1 MRKNNFLVY
10 TLLVLC
16 LVWNQISFAGQ
27 QQDRWNI
34 SGTVVSQEKE
44 PLKGVSISL
53 KGSSIA
59 STTDD
64 EGRFQMMVP
73 PANGELVLT
82 YVGKKEKTVRFTGP
96 GALQITLEDEAGQ
109 MAEVM
114 VVGYGTQ
121 KKENLTGAVDQ
132 VKADAFLNRPISN
145 LSQGLQGVLPNLNL
159 TPADGKPT
167 QSPAFNI
174 RGATSIGQG
183 GNALVLIDGVEGNPA
198 LLNPNDVETVSI
210 LKDAASASIYGARA
224 AFGVVLITTKK
235 PTKDKVQVT
244 YSSNYAIKTPTTL
257 PEFVTDS
264 YQWATLFNEAFS
276 SWNNYA
282 STPQNVNKTMRFSQ
296 EYLQELKR
304 RSEDPSLPKVEVD
317 PVTGE
322 YVYYDNHNWMDDLYK
337 KATFSTDQNLSIT
350 GGSEKVSFFLSGRYL
365 SQPGLFKYNSDD
377 YKTYSFRARGT
388 VQVTPWLSIDN
399 NLNFSNVLYHTPLNV
414 GEGGGIWRNIV
425 AEGHPMAPM
434 FNPDGTLT
442 HSAAYTVGDYWYGRN
457 GMDYDRNVFR
467 NTTSLATNFFNN
479 TLRIKGDFTYQTSNN
494 NEKRIRVPVPF
505 SRSPN
510 VIDYVGLAF
519 NDIRQIYRSTEYMAS
534 NLYGEYENTIN
545 KKHHFKVLGGFNYE
559 LSTYKRL
566 GAERN
571 GLIYEDAT
579 DMNLALGDAIAAT
592 GGYEQWNVMGSFFR
606 LNYDFKSRYLL
617 EVNGRYDGSSKFPSN
632 ERFAF
637 FPSVS
642 AGWRISAEPFWNV
655 SPSLVSDL
663 KVRASYGSLGN
674 GNIGSYVFQEQMM
687 LNRSSRILNGL
698 QPSYTTSPGVIPAG
712 LTWETATTSNL
723 GLDLGM
729 FRNKLT
735 ITGEVYIRKTI
746 DMFTSGVELPAV
758 FGAGSPRGNYADLET
773 KGFELSVGWRDM
785 FTLGARPLNYN
796 VRVVVSDNV
805 STITKYNNPDKRLS
819 DYYEGQRLGEIWGY
833 VTDGF
838 FTSAEQVRK
847 SADQSLFNT
856 TAQGIWRA
864 GDIKFRDINNDG
876 VINRGDNTLS
886 SRGDLV
892 VIGNEL
898 PRYRFGVNLGADYR
912 NFFFN
917 AFFQGVGKQNWYP
930 SRGANTFWGQYNA
943 PYGHTPVSQLG
954 NIWTEENPNAY
965 FPRYTGYIAFTAG
978 GTLREVQTR
987 YLQNVAYVRMKN
999 LQVGYNL
1006 PAAITSKMRM
1016 SRASIYFSGE
1026 NLFTY
1031 SPMHK
1036 ITRDIDVENTGDSDQ
1051 DLADSNQGDGLNY
1064 PMLKSY
1070 SVGLTITF

>member
-1 MRKNNFLVY
+1 
-10 TLLVLC
+10 
-16 LVWNQISFAGQ
+16 
-27 QQDRWNI
+27 
-34 SGTVVSQEKE
+34 
-44 PLKGVSISL
+44 
-53 KGSSIA
+53 
-59 STTDD
+59 
-64 EGRFQMMVP
+64 
-73 PANGELVLT
+73 
-82 YVGKKEKTVRFTGP
+82 
-96 GALQITLEDEAGQ
+96 
-109 MAEVM
+109 
-114 VVGYGTQ
+114 
-121 KKENLTGAVDQ
+121 
-132 VKADAFLNRPISN
+132 
-145 LSQGLQGVLPNLNL
+145 
-159 TPADGKPT
+159 
-167 QSPAFNI
+167 
-174 RGATSIGQG
+174 
-183 GNALVLIDGVEGNPA
+183 
-198 LLNPNDVETVSI
+198 
-210 LKDAASASIYGARA
+210 
-224 AFGVVLITTKK
+224 
-235 PTKDKVQVT
+235 
-244 YSSNYAIKTPTTL
+244 
-257 PEFVTDS
+257 
-264 YQWATLFNEAFS
+264 
-276 SWNNYA
+276 
-282 STPQNVNKTMRFSQ
+282 
-296 EYLQELKR
+296 
-304 RSEDPSLPKVEVD
+304 
-317 PVTGE
+317 
-322 YVYYDNHNWMDDLYK
+322 
-337 KATFSTDQNLSIT
+337 
-350 GGSEKVSFFLSGRYL
+350 
-365 SQPGLFKYNSDD
+365 
-377 YKTYSFRARGT
+377 
-388 VQVTPWLSIDN
+388 
-399 NLNFSNVLYHTPLNV
+399 
-414 GEGGGIWRNIV
+414 
-425 AEGHPMAPM
+425 
-434 FNPDGTLT
+434 
-442 HSAAYTVGDYWYGRN
+442 
-457 GMDYDRNVFR
+457 
-467 NTTSLATNFFNN
+467 
-479 TLRIKGDFTYQTSNN
+479 
-494 NEKRIRVPVPF
+494 
-505 SRSPN
+505 
-510 VIDYVGLAF
+510 
-519 NDIRQIYRSTEYMAS
+519 
-534 NLYGEYENTIN
+534 
-545 KKHHFKVLGGFNYE
+545 
-559 LSTYKRL
+559 
-566 GAERN
+566 
-571 GLIYEDAT
+571 
-579 DMNLALGDAIAAT
+579 MNLALGDAIAAT

-606 LNYDFKSRYLL
+606 LNYDFKNRYLL

-637 FPSVS
+637 FPSIS

-663 KVRASYGSLGN
+663 KIRASYGSLGN

-723 GLDLGM
+723 GIDLGM

-735 ITGEVYIRKTI
+735 ITGELYIRETI
-746 DMFTSGVELPAV
+746 DMFTTGVELPAV

-785 FTLGARPLNYN
+785 FNLAARPFNYN
-796 VRVVVSDNV
+796 VRVVLSDNV
-805 STITKYNNPDKRLS
+805 STITKYNNPNKRLS

-856 TAQGIWRA
+856 TAQGIWRP

-917 AFFQGVGKQNWYP
+917 AFFQGVGKQSWYP

-987 YLQNVAYVRMKN
+987 YLQNVGYVRMKN
-999 LQVGYNL
+999 LQIGYNL
-1006 PAAITSKMRM
+1006 PAAIASKMRM

>member
-1 MRKNNFLVY
+1 M
-10 TLLVLC
+10 LLVLC
-16 LVWNQISFAGQ
+16 LVWNQASFAGQ
-27 QQDRWNI
+27 QQDRWAI
-34 SGTVVSQEKE
+34 RGTVVSQAQE
-44 PLKGVSISL
+44 PLEGVSISL
-53 KGSSIA
+53 KGSAIA
-59 STTDD
+59 STTDK
-64 EGRFQMMVP
+64 EGRFQLLVP
-73 PANGELVLT
+73 PTNGELVLS
-82 YVGKKEKTVRFTGP
+82 YIGKREKTLRFTTP
-96 GALQITLEDEAGQ
+96 GELQITLEDEATQ

-132 VKADAFLNRPISN
+132 VKADAFLNRPITN
-145 LSQGLQGVLPNLNL
+145 LAQGLQGVLPNLNL

-198 LLNPNDVETVSI
+198 LLNPNDIETVSI

-235 PTKDKVQVT
+235 PVKDKVQVT
-244 YSSNYAIKTPTTL
+244 YNSNYALKTPTTV
-257 PEFVTDS
+257 PEFVTNS

-296 EYLQELKR
+296 AYLEELKR

-337 KATFSTDQNLSIT
+337 KATFSNDQNLSVT
-350 GGSEKVSFFLSGRYL
+350 GGSDKVSFFLSGRYMN
-365 SQPGLFKYNSDD
+365 QPGLFKYNSDD

-399 NLNFSNVLYHTPLNV
+399 NLNFSNVLYHTPMNV

-442 HSAAYTVGDYWYGRN
+442 HSAAYTVGDYWYGKN
-457 GMDYDRNVFR
+457 GMDYDRNIFR
-467 NTTSLATNFFNN
+467 NTTSLATNFLDN

-510 VIDYVGLAF
+510 VVDYVGLAF
-519 NDIRQIYRSTEYMAS
+519 NDIRQIYRNTEYLAS

-545 KKHHFKVLGGFNYE
+545 NQHHFKVLGGFNYE

-592 GGYEQWNVMGSFFR
+592 GGYEQWNIMGSFFR
-606 LNYDFKSRYLL
+606 LNYDFKNRYLL
-617 EVNGRYDGSSKFPSN
+617 ELNGRYDGSSKFPSN

-637 FPSVS
+637 FPSIS
-642 AGWRISAEPFWNV
+642 AGWRISGEPFWKV
-655 SPSLVSDL
+655 PSYLVSDL

-674 GNIGSYVFQEQMM
+674 GNIGSYVFQEQMN

-698 QPSYTTSPGVIPAG
+698 QPSYTTNPGVIPAG
-712 LTWETATTSNL
+712 LTWETATTTNL

-729 FRNKLT
+729 LRNKLT
-735 ITGEVYIRKTI
+735 FTGEVYLRKTT
-746 DMFTSGVELPAV
+746 DMFTTGVQLPAV

-773 KGFELSVGWRDM
+773 KGFELSLGWRDM
-785 FTLGARPLNYN
+785 FNLSARPFNYN
-796 VRVVVSDNV
+796 MRVVLSDNV

-838 FTSAEQVRK
+838 FTSEDQVRK

-856 TAQGIWRA
+856 TAQGIWRP

-876 VINRGDNTLS
+876 VINRGDNTFS
-886 SRGDLV
+886 SHGDLV

-898 PRYRFGVNLGADYR
+898 PRYRFGINLGADYR
-912 NFFFN
+912 NFFFST
-917 AFFQGVGKQNWYP
+917 FLQGVGKQNWYP

-987 YLQNVAYVRMKN
+987 YLQNVAYLRMKN

-1006 PAAITSKMRM
+1006 PASIASKMRM

-1026 NLFTY
+1026 NLLTF

-1051 DLADSNQGDGLNY
+1051 DLDNTNQGDGLNY

-1070 SVGLTITF
+1070 SIGLTITF